1 MMLTVDIG
9 NTCVKWAVWHDARIV
24 QTGSGEYSKQEPENV
39 FAMWNDLQPEKRVMV
54 ACVAGEPVELAL
66 SNWMQQHWSITP
78 EFLRSTAK
86 QGGVTNAYAD
96 PSQYGVDRWA
106 ALLGA
111 RSRYHDP
118 VCIIDAGTAITVDLL
133 DAGGVHRGGRILPGL
148 QMMRE
153 ALLEG
158 AAGIHQTEGEATAF
172 ADNTADAVS
181 SGTLHMLQAALIEI
195 CSSAG
200 QCLGSHM
207 KIIITGGMSEQ
218 IMSLPGM
225 PEMLHEPDLVM
236 KGLFAAAEI
245 PLAGD

>member
-1 MMLTVDIG
+1 MLTIDIG
-9 NTCVKWAVWHDARIV
+9 NTYIKWAVWNDACIV
-24 QTGSGEYSKQEPENV
+24 QTGSCEYSKQAPENAFV
-39 FAMWNDLQPEKRVMV
+39 MWNDMQAEKRVMV
-54 ACVAGEPVELAL
+54 SCVAGESVEQAL
-66 SNWMQQHWSITP
+66 SRWTQLHWSIAP

-86 QGGVTNAYAD
+86 RGGVINAYAD
-96 PSQYGVDRWA
+96 PGQYGVDRWA

-111 RSRYHDP
+111 HSLYEVP

-133 DAGGVHRGGRILPGL
+133 DAGGVHHGGRILPGL

-153 ALLEG
+153 ALLKG
-158 AAGIHQTEGEATAF
+158 AAGIHQADGEPTAF
-172 ADNTADAVS
+172 ANNTADAVS

-200 QCLGSHM
+200 QCLGNNM

-225 PEMLHEPDLVM
+225 PGMLHEPDLVM
-236 KGLFAAAEI
+236 KGLYAAAEI
-245 PLAGD
+245 PLAGN

>member
-1 MMLTVDIG
+1 MLTVDIG
-9 NTCVKWAVWHDARIV
+9 NTNIKWAVWNDARII
-24 QTGSGEYSKQEPENV
+24 QTGCREYSKQDPEIV
-39 FAMWNDLQPEKRVMV
+39 FAVWNDMQPESRVMV
-54 ACVAGEPVELAL
+54 ACVAGESVEQAL
-66 SNWMQQHWSITP
+66 DKWMQRHWSIVP

-86 QGGVTNAYAD
+86 QGGVICAYAD
-96 PSQYGVDRWA
+96 PSQFGVDRWA

-111 RSRYHDP
+111 RSLYDDP

-148 QMMRE
+148 RMMQQ
-153 ALLEG
+153 ALLKG
-158 AAGIHQTEGEATAF
+158 TAGIHQTEGEPAAF
-172 ADNTADAVS
+172 ASNTADAVS

-200 QCLGSHM
+200 QCLGSNM

-218 IMSLPGM
+218 IMSLPSM

-236 KGLFAAAEI
+236 KGLYVAAESM
-245 PLAGD
+245 LAVD

>member
-1 MMLTVDIG
+1 MLTIDIG
-9 NTCVKWAVWHDARIV
+9 NTSIKWAVWNEAHIV
-24 QTGSGEYSKQEPENV
+24 QTGSREYSKQRPDAV
-39 FAMWNDLQPEKRVMV
+39 FAMWNDMQPEKRVMV
-54 ACVAGEPVELAL
+54 SCVAGRPVEQAL
-66 SNWMQQHWSITP
+66 RDWMRLHWSIVP

-86 QGGVTNAYAD
+86 RGDVINAYTD

-111 RSRYHDP
+111 HMHYDDP

-133 DAGGVHRGGRILPGL
+133 DAAGVHHGGRILPGL
-148 QMMRE
+148 QMMRD
-153 ALLEG
+153 ALLKG
-158 AAGIHQTEGEATAF
+158 TAGIHQADGEPSAF
-172 ADNTADAVS
+172 ANNTADAVS

-200 QCLGSHM
+200 QYLGNNM

-225 PEMLHEPDLVM
+225 PGMLHEPDLVM
-236 KGLFAAAEI
+236 KGLYAAAEI
-245 PLAGD
+245 PLAGN

>member
-1 MMLTVDIG
+1 MLTIDIG
-9 NTCVKWAVWHDARIV
+9 NTYIKWAVWNDARIV
-24 QTGSGEYSKQEPENV
+24 QAGSREYSKQDPESV
-39 FAMWNDLQPEKRVMV
+39 FAVWKDMQAERRVMV
-54 ACVAGEPVELAL
+54 ACVAGEAAEHAIN
-66 SNWMQQHWSITP
+66 SWMQAHWSIVP

-86 QGGVTNAYAD
+86 RGGVTNSYED

-111 RSRYHDP
+111 HSLYDDP
-118 VCIIDAGTAITVDLL
+118 VCIIDAGTAVTVDLL
-133 DAGGVHRGGRILPGL
+133 DARGVHQGGRILPGL

-153 ALLEG
+153 ALLKG
-158 AAGIHQTEGEATAF
+158 TAGIHQADGEPSAF
-172 ADNTADAVS
+172 ANNTADAVS

-200 QCLGSHM
+200 QCLGNNM

-225 PEMLHEPDLVM
+225 PVMLHEPDLVM
-236 KGLFAAAEI
+236 KGLYAAAEM
-245 PLAGD
+245 PLAGN

>member
-1 MMLTVDIG
+1 MLTIDIG
-9 NTCVKWAVWHDARIV
+9 NTYVKWAVWNDARII
-24 QTGSGEYSKQEPENV
+24 QTGSSEYSKQDPKEV
-39 FAMWNDLQPEKRVMV
+39 FAIWNDVRPEKRVMV
-54 ACVAGEPVELAL
+54 ACVAGGAVERAL
-66 SNWMQQHWSITP
+66 SEWMQAHWSIVP

-86 QGGVTNAYAD
+86 RGGVINAYAD
-96 PSQYGVDRWA
+96 PVQYGVDRWA

-111 RSRYHDP
+111 RSLYDDP

-133 DAGGVHRGGRILPGL
+133 DAEGVHHGGRILPGL

-153 ALLEG
+153 ALLKGTE
-158 AAGIHQTEGEATAF
+158 GIHQADGEPTAF
-172 ADNTADAVS
+172 ANNTADAVS

-200 QCLGSHM
+200 QCLGNNM

-236 KGLFAAAEI
+236 KGLHAAAEI
-245 PLAGD
+245 PLAGS

>member
-1 MMLTVDIG
+1 MLTIDIG
-9 NTCVKWAVWHDARIV
+9 NTCIKWAVWNDARIS
-24 QTGSGEYSKQEPENV
+24 QAGSSEYSKQAAEDV
-39 FAMWNDLQPEKRVMV
+39 FAMWNDLRPEKRVIV
-54 ACVAGEPVELAL
+54 ACVAGEPVENAL
-66 SNWMQQHWSITP
+66 NKWMQTHWSVEP

-86 QGGVTNAYAD
+86 YDGVTNAYPD

-111 RSRYHDP
+111 HSLYDDP

-133 DAGGVHRGGRILPGL
+133 DAEGVHKGGRILPGL

-153 ALLEG
+153 ALLTRT
-158 AAGIHQTEGEATAF
+158 AGIHQADGEPAAF
-172 ADNTADAVS
+172 ANNTADAVS

-195 CSSAG
+195 CSSAR
-200 QCLGSHM
+200 QCLGSNLI
-207 KIIITGGMSEQ
+207 IIITGGMSEQ

-236 KGLFAAAEI
+236 KGLHATAEI
-245 PLAGD
+245 PLAGN